1 MISLPTP
8 NYPVVE
14 DTNEDSHIDQG
25 DIQVALTF
33 GEHELMVDILRL
45 SIEMMDFS
53 CPQGMFDLPIDSEIV
68 QRYTMLENLRERFNT
83 LWRDRFTFVNEND

>member
-14 DTNEDSHIDQG
+14 DTNEDSHIIQG
-25 DIQVALTF
+25 DIQVPLTF

-53 CPQGMFDLPIDSEIV
+53 CPYGVFNLPIDSEIL
-68 QRYTMLENLRERFNT
+68 QRYTMIENLRERFNT
-83 LWRDRFTFVNEND
+83 LWSDRFTPVDEND

>member
-14 DTNEDSHIDQG
+14 DTNEDSHIVQG
-25 DIQVALTF
+25 DIEVPLTYT
-33 GEHELMVDILRL
+33 EHELINEVLMQASTAFEFALPYGIY
-45 SIEMMDFS
+45 E
-53 CPQGMFDLPIDSEIV
+53 LPIDSEIV

-83 LWRDRFTFVNEND
+83 LWSDRFTPVDEND

>member
-14 DTNEDSHIDQG
+14 DTNEDYHIVQG

-53 CPQGMFDLPIDSEIV
+53 CPQGMFNLPIDSEIV

-83 LWRDRFTFVNEND
+83 AWHDRF